1 MPVSTHLLERAHQ
14 LIKAKQYENAALVLD
29 AVVRVDPKI
38 VDGWKSYLQ
47 IQSDVCD
54 LNWLK
59 ERILRTNELCDA
71 DKKNILDYQNYLI
84 QQWTEKEEEDAAEK
98 NENTLSYPDD
108 DHEQQEFVTL
118 ELVDIFD
125 YPELVV
131 EKTRKRKPR
140 RRYTPRVSAASGHAI
155 LLFALLLLGI
165 RLLALQHLLGYAL
178 LLIFVYGGVLW
189 LEKYSIRLPATFINA
204 NRTYALEHTNK
215 LTIVDKSQGKIE
227 EQEPNYEELDKVN
240 IDSIPRI

>member
-1 MPVSTHLLERAHQ
+1 MPISSHLLERAHQ

-29 AVVRVDPKI
+29 AVVRVDPKN
-38 VDGWKSYLQ
+38 VDAWKSYLQ

-59 ERILRTNELCDA
+59 ERISRTNELCDA

-84 QQWTEKEEEDAAEK
+84 QQWTEKEEDDAAEK
-98 NENTLSYPDD
+98 NENTLSYLDD
-108 DHEQQEFVTL
+108 SHEQQEFVTL

-131 EKTRKRKPR
+131 EKTYKRKPR
-140 RRYTPRVSAASGHAI
+140 KRYTPRVSAASGHAI
-155 LLFALLLLGI
+155 LLLALLLLGI
-165 RLLALQHLLGYAL
+165 RLLALQHFLGYAL
-178 LLIFVYGGVLW
+178 LLIFVSGGVLW

-227 EQEPNYEELDKVN
+227 EQEPNYEEFDKVN

>member
-1 MPVSTHLLERAHQ
+1 MPISTHLLERAHQ

-29 AVVRVDPKI
+29 AVVRVDPKN
-38 VDGWKSYLQ
+38 VDAWKSYLQ

-59 ERILRTNELCDA
+59 ERILRTNDLRDA
-71 DKKNILDYQNYLI
+71 DKKNILDYQNCLI
-84 QQWTEKEEEDAAEK
+84 QQWTEREEDDAAEK
-98 NENTLSYPDD
+98 NENTLSHLDD
-108 DHEQQEFVTL
+108 DHEQQGFVTL

-155 LLFALLLLGI
+155 LLLALLLLGI

-189 LEKYSIRLPATFINA
+189 LENYSIQLPATFINA
-204 NRTYALEHTNK
+204 NRTYALEHTNE

-227 EQEPNYEELDKVN
+227 EREPNYEDLDNVN